1 MTLGSWKSGIRLP
14 QALVSLLAII
24 VLLLGLG
31 VVLQADSSYRAERA
45 ERAQVRTRILAANV
59 TAAVDFGDKEAAQEA
74 VNAFRADPSARVVAV
89 YDARG
94 RLLAGFSRTAEPIP
108 QRLGAPVREDSSAIT
123 TLAEVK
129 RNNAR
134 VGTVYLKGDAL
145 PFYRRITRFALIAAF
160 AVGVSLIILILSLA
174 QRTLREAN
182 VKLADAIR
190 ELRAEVETRE
200 AAESQLRQAQKMEA
214 IGQLT
219 GGIAHDFNN
228 MLAIVLG
235 GIDIAERR
243 LDDSTKARV
252 ALSHAKEGANRA
264 ADLTRRLLAFARQQ
278 PLQPQVIDANQL
290 VAKMTELLERTLG
303 AGIVIETVLP
313 DGLWHI
319 SADPGQLENA
329 LLNLCVNARDAM
341 DGEGILRIE
350 TRNCPSIDAAGGKE
364 DHVVLSISDSGPGMA
379 PDVLARAFEPFFTTK
394 SVTKGTGL
402 GLAQVDGFV
411 RQTGGNVAIDSQLG
425 EGVTVE
431 ISLPRYNGPHILP
444 SDTSMTM
451 EAPAGSKSDVIL
463 VVDDEFHVRQMSA
476 ESLRE
481 LGYTVL
487 EAANGDEALDY
498 MAKRSDIS
506 MLFTDVVMPGING
519 RELADKARERDPKLP
534 ILFTTGY
541 TRDTTFHDGMVD
553 RGVVLLSKPFTIEQL
568 AQKIRQVLDAGAG
581 QGTLKS

>member
-1 MTLGSWKSGIRLP
+1 MTVGSWKTGIRLP
-14 QALVSLLAII
+14 QAVVSLLAII
-24 VLLLGLG
+24 VLLIGLG

-45 ERAQVRTRILAANV
+45 ERALVRARILAANV

-89 YDARG
+89 YDARS
-94 RLLAGFSRTAEPIP
+94 RLLAGFSRAGEPIP
-108 QRLGAPVREDSSAIT
+108 QRLGTDMGKDGSSIT
-123 TLAEVK
+123 TLAEIK
-129 RNNAR
+129 RDDAR
-134 VGTVYLKGDAL
+134 VGTVYLRGDAL
-145 PFYRRITRFALIAAF
+145 PFYRRLTRFALIAAF

-182 VKLADAIR
+182 GKLAEAFR

-243 LDDSTKARV
+243 LDDRAKALL

-278 PLQPQVIDANQL
+278 PLQPQVLDANQL

-303 AGIVIETVLP
+303 TGIVIETHMP

-319 SADPGQLENA
+319 CADPGQLENA

-341 DGEGILRIE
+341 DGEGTLRIE
-350 TRNCPSIDAAGGKE
+350 TRNCHSDDATEKQE
-364 DHVVLSISDSGPGMA
+364 EFVVLSISDSGPGMS

-394 SVTKGTGL
+394 SATKGTGL

-411 RQTGGNVAIDSQLG
+411 RQTGGHVAIDSKPG
-425 EGVTVE
+425 AGVTVE
-431 ISLPRYNGPHILP
+431 IYLPRYDGPQGLT
-444 SDTSMTM
+444 SDRATAT
-451 EAPAGSKSDVIL
+451 EAPIGSKSEVIL
-463 VVDDEFHVRQMSA
+463 VVDDEFHVRQISA

-481 LGYTVL
+481 LGYTVI
-487 EAANGDEALDY
+487 EAGNGDEALDY
-498 MAKRSDIS
+498 MTKRTDIS
-506 MLFTDVVMPGING
+506 MLFTDIVMPGING
-519 RELADKARERDPKLP
+519 RELADKARERDPDLP

-541 TRDTTFHDGMVD
+541 TRDSTFHDGMVD

-568 AQKIRQVLDAGAG
+568 AQKIRQVLDSAPNR
-581 QGTLKS
+581 

>member
-14 QALVSLLAII
+14 QALVSLLAIS

-45 ERAQVRTRILAANV
+45 ERAQVRARILAANV
-59 TAAVDFGDKEAAQEA
+59 TAAVDFGDREAAQEA
-74 VNAFRADPSARVVAV
+74 VNAFRADPSARIVAV
-89 YDARG
+89 YDLQG
-94 RLLAGFSRTAEPIP
+94 RLLAGFSRTGEPIP
-108 QRLGAPVREDSSAIT
+108 LRLSARVPEDGSSIT
-123 TLAEVK
+123 SLAKIE
-129 RNNAR
+129 RNDAR
-134 VGTVYLKGDAL
+134 VGTVLLMGDAL

-174 QRTLREAN
+174 QRTLRDAN
-182 VKLADAIR
+182 SKLANAIR

-243 LDDSTKARV
+243 LDDRAKARV

-303 AGIVIETVLP
+303 GGISIETDLP
-313 DGLWHI
+313 EGLWHI
-319 SADPGQLENA
+319 CADPGQLENA

-341 DGEGILRIE
+341 DGEGTLRIK
-350 TRNCPSIDAAGGKE
+350 TRNCPAHDVAGGTE
-364 DHVVLSISDSGPGMA
+364 DHVILSISDTGPGMS
-379 PDVLARAFEPFFTTK
+379 PEVLAHAFEPFFTTK

-411 RQTGGNVAIDSQLG
+411 RQTGGYVAIDSQLG
-425 EGVTVE
+425 KGVTVE
-431 ISLPRYNGPHILP
+431 ISLPRYDGPQELS
-444 SDTSMTM
+444 SDTDMAT
-451 EAPAGSKSDVIL
+451 EAPTGSKSEIIL
-463 VVDDEFHVRQMSA
+463 VVDDEFQVRQMSA

-487 EAANGDEALDY
+487 EATNGDEALGY
-498 MAKRSDIS
+498 MAKRNDIS

-519 RELADKARERDPKLP
+519 RELADKARERDPHLP

-553 RGVVLLSKPFTIEQL
+553 RGVILLSKPFTIQQL
-568 AQKIRQVLDAGAG
+568 AQKIRQVLDSGPKR
-581 QGTLKS
+581 GT

>member
-1 MTLGSWKSGIRLP
+1 MTVGSWKNVIRLP

-31 VVLQADSSYRAERA
+31 VVLQTDSSYRAERA
-45 ERAQVRTRILAANV
+45 ERALVRARILAANV

-94 RLLAGFSRTAEPIP
+94 GLLAGFSRTGEPIP
-108 QRLGAPVREDSSAIT
+108 QRLGARVREDSTSIT
-123 TLAEVK
+123 TLAPVE
-129 RNNAR
+129 RDNAR
-134 VGTVYLKGDAL
+134 VGTVYLMGDAL

-182 VKLADAIR
+182 DKLASAIR

-243 LDDSTKARV
+243 MDDSARARV

-278 PLQPQVIDANQL
+278 PLQPQVLDANQL

-303 AGIVIETVLP
+303 AGIMIETNLP
-313 DGLWHI
+313 DGLWPI
-319 SADPGQLENA
+319 CADPGQLENA

-341 DGEGILRIE
+341 DGQGTLKIE
-350 TRNCPSIDAAGGKE
+350 TRNCPAHDVAGGKE
-364 DHVVLSISDSGPGMA
+364 DHVILSISDSGPGMS
-379 PDVLARAFEPFFTTK
+379 PELLARAFEPFFTTK
-394 SVTKGTGL
+394 SVAKGTGL

-411 RQTGGNVAIDSQLG
+411 RQTGGYVAIDSQLG

-431 ISLPRYNGPHILP
+431 ISLPRYDGPQALP
-444 SDTSMTM
+444 SNTSMTL
-451 EAPAGSKSDVIL
+451 EAPTGSKNEVIL

-498 MAKRSDIS
+498 MAKRSDIG
-506 MLFTDVVMPGING
+506 MLFTDIVMPGING
-519 RELADKARERDPKLP
+519 RELADKAREHDPNLP

-553 RGVVLLSKPFTIEQL
+553 RGVVLLSKPFTLEQL
-568 AQKIRQVLDAGAG
+568 AQKIRQVLDSGAG
-581 QGTLKS
+581 RAT

>member
-45 ERAQVRTRILAANV
+45 ERAQVRARILAANV
-59 TAAVDFGDKEAAQEA
+59 TAAVDFGDREAAQEA
-74 VNAFRADPSARVVAV
+74 VNAFRADPSARIVAV
-89 YDARG
+89 YDLQG
-94 RLLAGFSRTAEPIP
+94 RLLAGFSRTGEPIP
-108 QRLGAPVREDSSAIT
+108 LRLGARVPEDGSSIT
-123 TLAEVK
+123 SLAKIE
-129 RNNAR
+129 RNDAR
-134 VGTVYLKGDAL
+134 VGTVFLMGDAL

-174 QRTLREAN
+174 QRTLRDAN
-182 VKLADAIR
+182 NKLAKAIR

-243 LDDSTKARV
+243 LDDRAKARV

-303 AGIVIETVLP
+303 GGISIETDLP
-313 DGLWHI
+313 EGLWHI
-319 SADPGQLENA
+319 CADPGQLENA

-341 DGEGILRIE
+341 DGEGTLRIK
-350 TRNCPSIDAAGGKE
+350 TRNCPAHDVAGGTE
-364 DHVVLSISDSGPGMA
+364 DHVILSISDTGPGMS
-379 PDVLARAFEPFFTTK
+379 PEVLARAFEPFFTTK

-411 RQTGGNVAIDSQLG
+411 RQTGGYVAIDSQLG
-425 EGVTVE
+425 KGVTVE
-431 ISLPRYNGPHILP
+431 ISLPRYDGPQELS
-444 SDTSMTM
+444 SDTDMAT
-451 EAPAGSKSDVIL
+451 EAPTGSKSEIIL
-463 VVDDEFHVRQMSA
+463 VVDDEFQVRQMSA

-487 EAANGDEALDY
+487 EAANGDEALGY
-498 MAKRSDIS
+498 MAKRNDIS
-506 MLFTDVVMPGING
+506 MLFTDIVMPGING
-519 RELADKARERDPKLP
+519 RELADKARERDPHLP

-553 RGVVLLSKPFTIEQL
+553 RGVVLLSKPFTIQQL
-568 AQKIRQVLDAGAG
+568 AQKIRQVLDSGPKR
-581 QGTLKS
+581 GT